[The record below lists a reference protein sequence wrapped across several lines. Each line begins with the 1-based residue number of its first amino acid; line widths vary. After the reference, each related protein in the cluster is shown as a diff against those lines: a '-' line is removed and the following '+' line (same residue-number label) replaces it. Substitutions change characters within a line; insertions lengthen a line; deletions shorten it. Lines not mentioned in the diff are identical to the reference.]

1 LLKIQILRNAVEAS
15 GDADLLRT
23 MYPLAPITKEKKSAA
38 RKSFIE
44 ETSDMKQSTLCIYL
58 EFICRLMDARRVGG
72 KRWFLNDVEY
82 KRSYDAPGSQWPKM
96 KKK

>member
-1 LLKIQILRNAVEAS
+1 
-15 GDADLLRT
+15 
-23 MYPLAPITKEKKSAA
+23 MYPVAAVAAEKKSVA

-72 KRWFLNDVEY
+72 KRWFLNDVEF